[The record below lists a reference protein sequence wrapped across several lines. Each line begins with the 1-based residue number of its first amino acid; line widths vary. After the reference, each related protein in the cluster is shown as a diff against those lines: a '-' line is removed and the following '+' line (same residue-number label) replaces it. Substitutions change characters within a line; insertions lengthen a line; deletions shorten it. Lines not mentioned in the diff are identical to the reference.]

1 MKVASEMKFVQ
12 LDDKSWLKREG
23 YSKAIL
29 LAEQDLKSKGNLVQI
44 IKNEAHTEIKPHYHK
59 QMIEV
64 YHVLKGNA
72 VVFCGDTRVR
82 AKPGDTLLCE
92 PGEVHGVIND
102 TDENFLFV
110 VFKMNTK
117 DDDTFWV

>member
-1 MKVASEMKFVQ
+1 MKFVPSN
-12 LDDKSWLKREG
+12 DKFWLKRQG

-29 LAEQDLKSKGNLVQI
+29 LTERDLKSKGNLVQI

-64 YHVLKGNA
+64 YHILKGNA
-72 VVFCGDTRVR
+72 IVFCGNTRTR
-82 AKPGDTLLCE
+82 AEPGDTLLCE
-92 PGEVHGVIND
+92 PREVHGLIND
-102 TDENFLFV
+102 TDEDFLFV

>member
-1 MKVASEMKFVQ
+1 MKFVQ
-12 LDDKSWLKREG
+12 SNDRSWLKRQG

-29 LAEQDLKSKGNLVQI
+29 LTEQDLRSKGNLVQI
-44 IKNEAHTEIKPHYHK
+44 IKNEAHTEIKPHYHR

-64 YHVLKGNA
+64 YYILKGNA
-72 VVFCGDTRVR
+72 IVFCGDKRVR
-82 AKPGDTLLCE
+82 AEPGDTLLCE
-92 PGEVHGVIND
+92 PREVHGLINN
-102 TDENFLFV
+102 TDEDFLFV